1 MRKKS
6 EQLVS
11 GGRFGDVLRFLGGA
25 GAGSGFSKAW
35 NIKDLRLLTVLRDG
49 DWFSKIREDALEKR
63 YSDFLLDFSM
73 KSVVSARY

>member
-49 DWFSKIREDALEKR
+49 DWFSKIREGALEKR

>member
-49 DWFSKIREDALEKR
+49 YWFSKNRGKVPWGRDIQT
-63 YSDFLLDFSM
+63 FFSI
-73 KSVVSARY
+73 SR